1 MTILLSASS
10 DSCHAEVFGNHAGSD
25 PFWLLQSELA
35 AQRRD
40 RPGTGKDNVRMFN
53 RMLQPIINAV
63 C

>member
-10 DSCHAEVFGNHAGSD
+10 DSFHADVFVHHAGSD

-35 AQRRD
+35 AQRRN

-53 RMLQPIINAV
+53 RM
-63 C
+63 